1 MLYLSTTP
9 APPLGPFVEN
19 LWALSDAPG
28 HTRERILPSGTFELV
43 INLQEDAFRIYDSAG
58 GSCRRMPGAIVS
70 GAYRRPFVID
80 TLAHA
85 SVVGVHFR
93 PGGAARFLGVPAG
106 ALADDHVELA
116 ALWGRRAGEL
126 RERLCGAAA
135 PAERFELLEQALLA
149 RLASQPRRHPA
160 VLGALGAL
168 ESTGATVRELA
179 ERAGLSHRR
188 FIQLFDEE
196 VGMTPKRF
204 ARVRRFQRALAI
216 AQGAESVDWAQLAHA
231 SGYCDQSHLI
241 RDFTAFSGL
250 SPAGLHRHRRDPVK
264 QNHAVVDVA

>member
-1 MLYLSTTP
+1 MLYRSTIP
-9 APPLGPFVEN
+9 APPLDAFVEN
-19 LWALSDAPG
+19 LWSLSDAPC

-43 INLQEDAFRIYDSAG
+43 INLREDEFRIHDATEG

-70 GAYRRPFVID
+70 GAYRRFFVID

-85 SVVGVHFR
+85 SVIGVHFR

-106 ALADDHVELA
+106 ALADDHVELG

-126 RERLCGAAA
+126 RERLCAAA
-135 PAERFELLEQALLA
+135 PAERFRLLEQALMA
-149 RLASQPRRHPA
+149 RLDGEPRRHPA
-160 VLGALGAL
+160 VWGALDSL
-168 ESTGATVRELA
+168 ERAGATVRELA
-179 ERAGLSHRR
+179 GRAGLSHRR

-204 ARVRRFQRALAI
+204 GRVRRFQRALAL
-216 AQGAESVDWAQLAHA
+216 AQRADSVDWARLAYT

-241 RDFTAFSGL
+241 RDFSAFSGL
-250 SPAGLHRHRRDPVK
+250 SPVDLHRHRRDPVK
-264 QNHAVVDVA
+264 QNHAVVDAP